1 MILLLDIGNSR
12 LKWALHDGV
21 ALAAAT
27 ARSHGGDAAA
37 AIGAIP
43 ARQVDA
49 VWISQVLGAAHEA
62 GITNAVQQQFACAP
76 QFARVQKTF
85 SGLTVAYAQVGRLG
99 VDRWLMMLSAWRN
112 TASACCVVSAGTALT
127 FDAVDGQGRHQ
138 GGFIAPGL
146 TAMLDATLGNTRFAA
161 AMPDAQ
167 YHGGLGADTE
177 ACVRQGAYLACLGA
191 IERGLIAAG
200 APGQR
205 YLCGGDAPLL
215 LPQLGGGWQPR
226 ADLVLEGLLEL
237 AQVSN

>member
-27 ARSHGGDAAA
+27 AQIHGGDAAA
-37 AIGAIP
+37 AIAAIP

-49 VWISQVLGAAHEA
+49 VWISQVLGTAHETE
-62 GITNAVQQQFACAP
+62 ITAAVQRQFACAP
-76 QFARVQKTF
+76 HFARVQKKF
-85 SGLTVAYAQVGRLG
+85 SGLTVAYADTSRLG
-99 VDRWLMMLSAWRN
+99 IDRWLMMLAAWRK
-112 TASACCVVSAGTALT
+112 TGTACCVVSAGTALT
-127 FDAVDGQGRHQ
+127 FDAVDAQGLHQ

-167 YHGGLGADTE
+167 YHAGLGADTE
-177 ACVRQGAYLACLGA
+177 ACVRQGAYLASLGA

-200 APGQR
+200 APTQR

-215 LPQLGGGWQPR
+215 LPQLGGGWQHR

-237 AQVSN
+237 AQTSI